1 MLPIFKSLVSVDLDH
16 SKKNLSPLL
25 GLHVNEELVSSV
37 EGELSSK
44 GPAGGRIQSS
54 HLTC

>member
-37 EGELSSK
+37 EGELSLK